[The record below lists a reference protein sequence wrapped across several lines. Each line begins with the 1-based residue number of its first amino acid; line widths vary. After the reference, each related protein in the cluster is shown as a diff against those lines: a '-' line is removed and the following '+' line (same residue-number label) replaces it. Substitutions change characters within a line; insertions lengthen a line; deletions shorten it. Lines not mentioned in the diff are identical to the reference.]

1 MHKALIK
8 SQNKA
13 FIELPDED
21 LLIEFLKDEIG
32 SNIDQ
37 FRAWYRISKK
47 TFTSIDPLFGKDYV
61 QRSRIATL
69 IYTLKSGKLVYHIGE
84 INDLGKSHG
93 VGLMIVPFELISE
106 AYYQS
111 GYICGRQKYLM
122 YHVRP
127 WGEIQFRKFMIS
139 SKMHRKTNGYYQELT
154 KNGDVTQEGYCRS
167 HKYGGEIKSYSDNSK
182 KYVNS
187 RTAWAWKLSKYGKA
201 IDGHDNIWY

>member
-61 QRSRIATL
+61 QRLRIATQ
-69 IYTLKSGKLVYHIGE
+69 IFPLKSGKLVYRISE

-111 GYICGRQKYLM
+111 GHICGRQKYLK
-122 YHVRP
+122 YHVHP
-127 WGEIQFRKFMIS
+127 WGEIQFSAFMIS
-139 SKMHRKTNGYYQELT
+139 SRMHGKINGYYQKLT
-154 KNGDVTQEGYCRS
+154 RNGDVTREWYCKN
-167 HKYGGEIKSYSDNSK
+167 HKSAAEIIRYSNNLK
-182 KYVNS
+182 
-187 RTAWAWKLSKYGKA
+187 KYGKA